1 MSSRQDEGW
10 SRRKFLAELTLAGT
24 AGLVG
29 LRPRPAV
36 AEPPPETTKLRL
48 LKETGRI
55 CWAPQYI
62 AEDLLRAEGFT
73 DVTYVDFPG
82 GPVSEFLAAAKA
94 DISLHFVGPNII
106 RLDEGDAV
114 VFLAGVH
121 VGCFEVIATE
131 RVRRVTDLKGKT
143 AGVSSLRGAEHVF
156 IASIAA
162 HVGLSPQKDI
172 TWAVNPP
179 DESIRL
185 LSEGKIDTFLGFPPV
200 PQELRAKQIGHVLV
214 NSAVDRP
221 WSQYFCCLLI
231 GNRDF
236 VQKHPVATKRALR
249 AILKAADLCAQDPER
264 AARALV
270 DRKSTPRFDYALQA
284 MQAIPY
290 NRWRE
295 YDPEDTVRFYALRL
309 HEAGLIKS
317 SPQKIIAQGTDWR
330 FLNEL
335 KKELK
340 G

>member
-1 MSSRQDEGW
+1 MRAPHAAHW
-10 SRRKFLAELTLAGT
+10 SRREFLGGLTLAGT
-24 AGLVG
+24 AGMLG
-29 LRPRPAV
+29 LSSGAV
-36 AEPPPETTKLRL
+36 IAQPPPETTTLRL

-55 CWAPQYI
+55 CWAPQYV
-62 AEDLLRAEGFT
+62 AEDLLRAEGFA

-82 GPVSEFLAAAKA
+82 GPVSEYLAARKA
-94 DISLHFVGPNII
+94 DLSLHFVGPNLI
-106 RLDEGDAV
+106 RLDQRDPV

-131 RVRRVTDLKGKT
+131 RVRRITDLKGKT

-156 IASIAA
+156 FASIAA
-162 HVGLSPQKDI
+162 HVGLRPQQDI
-172 TWAVNPP
+172 TWAVNSP

-185 LSEGKIDTFLGFPPV
+185 LSEGKIDAFLGFPPA
-200 PQELRAKQIGHVLV
+200 PQELRAQQIGHVLV

-236 VQKHPVATKRALR
+236 VQHHPVATKRALR
-249 AILKAADLCAQDPER
+249 AILKAADLCAQEPER

-270 DRKSTPRFDYALQA
+270 ARQSTLRYDVALQVVKE
-284 MQAIPY
+284 IPY

-295 YDPEDTVRFYALRL
+295 YDPEDTIRFYALRL
-309 HEAGLIKS
+309 HEAGMITS
-317 SPQKIIAQGTDWR
+317 SPQKLIAQGTDWR

-335 KKELK
+335 KREMK

>member
-221 WSQYFCCLLI
+221 WSQYFCYLLI

-317 SPQKIIAQGTDWR
+317 SPQKIIAQRTDWR